1 MSQAMLTL
9 LLMPYQE
16 IIYLSSFHLL
26 HRSLKPSTDRTP
38 SDHQTRLGL
47 ARLDQSLSMYFA
59 HGIATSTQAAYLS
72 GQRSYLSFCAKF
84 NLTPLPL
91 SEHTL
96 CRFVAF
102 LASSLSPQTIHSY
115 ISAVRHLH
123 ISYGFSDPSLSSFVH
138 LSYVL
143 KGIKRVSQPLMRR
156 HRLPIT
162 PTILRALHAVWS
174 RHPDRDKVMLWAA
187 CCLAFFGFLRAGEF
201 TCPSLSA
208 FSPGMLS
215 REDVA
220 VDSHANPSVMTVTL
234 KHSKTDPF
242 GAGVTIFLGKTGDI
256 LCPVSAMLGYLATA
270 TSTSGPLFELKCLYR
285 YIKSK

>member
-1 MSQAMLTL
+1 M
-9 LLMPYQE
+9 
-16 IIYLSSFHLL
+16 
-26 HRSLKPSTDRTP
+26 
-38 SDHQTRLGL
+38 
-47 ARLDQSLSMYFA
+47 
-59 HGIATSTQAAYLS
+59 
-72 GQRSYLSFCAKF
+72 
-84 NLTPLPL
+84 
-91 SEHTL
+91 
-96 CRFVAF
+96 AF

-162 PTILRALHAVWS
+162 PTILRALHSVWS

-215 REDVA
+215 CEDVA
-220 VDSHANPSVMTVTL
+220 VDSYANPSVMTVTL

-270 TSTSGPLFELKCLYR
+270 TSTSFRFQDGRSLSRSIFVDQVREALTAVGISTAGYSGHIEAATTAAAAGLSESLIKTLGRWRSSAYMT
-285 YIKSK
+285 YIRTPTSTLIGASQFLLH